1 MKYVIVG
8 AGGTGGAMGGF
19 LAKAGKDVTLIARG
33 AHLKTMQTQGLR
45 MEMVDDVFT
54 ADVNACTMEEYTDT
68 PDIIFVCVKGYSLED
83 IIPFI
88 ERIAAPHT
96 VVIPIL
102 NIYGTG
108 GRMQEKLPGIVVT
121 DGCIY
126 IASEIKEPG
135 TILLSG
141 KIFRVVFGLRKGT
154 PEIICRKVMP
164 ILENVKKDLQEAGIT
179 PLLSENIERD
189 ALQKFSFVSPM
200 AAIGA
205 AFDVTA
211 KSVQA
216 PGKLQDMFCAMILE
230 IKALSRALNADLPDN
245 IVDIN
250 LNILNGLAPTTTAS
264 MQKDIA
270 AGKSSEI
277 DGLVFEVTRLGKRFG
292 IPVPTYQEVSDI
304 FHSKGF

>member
-1 MKYVIVG
+1 M
-8 AGGTGGAMGGF
+8 TGYQ
-19 LAKAGKDVTLIARG
+19 LPVTATIG
-33 AHLKTMQTQGLR
+33 QKQYHLR
-45 MEMVDDVFT
+45 
-54 ADVNACTMEEYTDT
+54 
-68 PDIIFVCVKGYSLED
+68 PD
-83 IIPFI
+83 
-88 ERIAAPHT
+88 
-96 VVIPIL
+96 
-102 NIYGTG
+102 
-108 GRMQEKLPGIVVT
+108 
-121 DGCIY
+121 
-126 IASEIKEPG
+126 
-135 TILLSG
+135 
-141 KIFRVVFGLRKGT
+141 FRN
-154 PEIICRKVMP
+154 
-164 ILENVKKDLQEAGIT
+164 ILEIFSWLERQELPEFLRWRVALELFYEETVEKKDLQEAGIT